1 MFQTIKELSHW
12 LEAQEVVKVRSFLL
26 SSSSISP
33 LTDKF
38 FSTVVISTLLTL
50 SGTTNKL
57 LLYSRNLFYSQVIS
71 VKMFSTALIL
81 AFTSLRTCNRCLMKP
96 AVKQAPTTLFT
107 TQLCSLMATQQLLAS
122 EVLNFLVA
130 KSKESRLLEHL

>member
-33 LTDKF
+33 LTVKF

-57 LLYSRNLFYSQVIS
+57 LLYSRNLFCSQVIS

-81 AFTSLRTCNRCLMKP
+81 AFTSLRTYNRCLMKP

-122 EVLNFLVA
+122 EVSNFLVA